1 MFHLRYLGS
10 ELFRR
15 WGKTLTISLGL
26 SIASAIIIAII
37 SISQSLSAAQDK
49 VLNPLQNVG
58 TDIMVSR
65 SVSMDQASTLDEAS
79 RTEMMSQNRISTD
92 LSKLGNAG
100 DSFTNDTFMSGTQ
113 LTFETAVTANL
124 DKNLVA
130 DSASGLILTVQHQEG
145 KIPVV
150 TSTFKVTGETVTL
163 NQEIEPMTD
172 AEQQAVD
179 AARTKVMD
187 DLKAQGIDAR
197 SEEGRQAMRAAQNAA
212 MPERLKNST
221 FRYQTQDRSFTQ
233 DVGPISTDIKTT
245 SFTVA
250 GVDTAKTNIGL
261 ILPSQITSGVYF
273 DGTANSVIVNKSY
286 ADKNGTKLGDKITL
300 AKTELT
306 VIGIVDPKLYTN
318 TADMYLPLADLQ
330 KLSGK
335 TDRIN
340 ILLVKSTNAKNV
352 DATGTSLKTLFT
364 GASITSA
371 EDTAKQVSGSL
382 VSATN
387 LTNKFIGI
395 VSIIIVLAAFV
406 IVSLLTI
413 LSVNKRIRE
422 IGTLKALGWSNAAII
437 RQIIMENIVLG
448 LLGAALGVGMGILA
462 IAILNHYNISLSA
475 TVADTSSSF
484 QGMAQ
489 RFMGRGGNPLATT
502 QSTGVTTSVELKV
515 AYNSM
520 ILLLGAG
527 VAFVG
532 SIFAGALAAVK
543 SASMK
548 PQEALRNLE

>member
-65 SVSMDQASTLDEAS
+65 SVDSSQIQTLDQAT
-79 RTEMMSQNRISTD
+79 RTEMMKENGVQTD
-92 LSKLGNAG
+92 LSKLGNPG
-100 DSFTNDTFMSGTQ
+100 DQFSNDSFMSGTQ
-113 LTFETAVTANL
+113 LTFDSTVTANL

-130 DSASGLILTVQHQEG
+130 DSANGLILTVQHQEG

-163 NQEIEPMTD
+163 NQQIDPMTD

-179 AARTKVMD
+179 AARTKAQS
-187 DLKAQGIDAR
+187 DLQAQGIDPR
-197 SEEGRQAMRAAQNAA
+197 SQEGRQAIRAAQNAA

-221 FRYQTQDRSFTQ
+221 FQYQTQDRSYTQ
-233 DVGPISTDIKTT
+233 NVGPISTDIKTT

-250 GVDTAKTNIGL
+250 GVDTTKTNIGL

-273 DGTANSVIVNKSY
+273 DSTANSVIVNKSY
-286 ADKNGTKLGDKITL
+286 ADKNGTKIGDKITL

-330 KLSGK
+330 KLSAEDG
-335 TDRIN
+335 RIN
-340 ILLVKSTNAKNV
+340 ILLVKATNAKNV

-371 EDTAKQVSGSL
+371 QDTAKQVSGSL

-475 TVADTSSSF
+475 TVANTSSSF

-489 RFMGRGGNPLATT
+489 RFMGRGGNNAAAT

-515 AYNSM
+515 AYNYM

-527 VAFVG
+527 VAFLG
-532 SIFAGALAAVK
+532 SILAGALAAVK